1 MDWLKLVDLLA
12 VKVGDKVKIKN
23 NIPSAN
29 GMLYK
34 DTKVKIDQFLDNNKV
49 IVIDDVGKIWYT
61 DIINLCL
68 F

>member
-1 MDWLKLVDLLA
+1 MKA
-12 VKVGDKVKIKN
+12 GDKVKIKN
-23 NIPSAN
+23 NIPSVN

-49 IVIDDVGKIWYT
+49 VVIDDVGKIWYT
-61 DIINLCL
+61 DLTNLCL

>member
-1 MDWLKLVDLLA
+1 MKA
-12 VKVGDKVKIKN
+12 GDKVKIKN
-23 NIPSAN
+23 NIPSVN

-49 IVIDDVGKIWYT
+49 VVIDDVGKIWYT